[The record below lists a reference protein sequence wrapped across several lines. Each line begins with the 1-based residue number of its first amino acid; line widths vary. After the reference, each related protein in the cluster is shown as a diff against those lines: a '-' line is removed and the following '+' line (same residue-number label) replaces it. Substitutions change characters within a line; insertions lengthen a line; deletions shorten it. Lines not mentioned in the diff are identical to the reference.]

1 MKKEAL
7 ALAAAILIALLVVP
21 SFASASITLTD
32 PKFSVANQ
40 STFNVTVTSS
50 AAATCKYS
58 SPFEKPFADMG
69 AFSETGGTFHKLL
82 NFNLPE
88 NGQQYRFFAECSN
101 AEKGSFDL
109 SVDSSPPV
117 ITRAVAVP
125 STVIETPLEANLV
138 VESNENAT
146 CKYDAAFYTYES
158 MGTFFK
164 TADAD
169 KVKSNYEKY
178 HEAKV
183 TGLSDKTSYAYNV
196 SCRNLAQLTSSTS
209 RIAFSV
215 DTSLPPAVSEI
226 LPASGLATT
235 AKEVSLSVTTNKK
248 SVCSYGNTTE
258 YKETGGNFSLTTVN
272 HQVTLKLEPRQYRYY
287 VKCLF
292 EGPKEATAETS
303 FSVDNT
309 PPSALEVNDSQ
320 ELKGVEEGFTYYL
333 DRITIKFKAED
344 AESGIDFYNYSIVE
358 DFSGRLV
365 QGWTTTKDS
374 SITARDLRLKDGEK
388 YYVQAYAQN
397 KAGMRTDVAAS
408 RGITVNVL
416 LNMEYACSDRIKDG
430 DEADVDCGGTC
441 SSKCAN
447 GKSCGVSS
455 DCRNN
460 FCVSGVCRIGNC
472 TDSYMNQDE
481 TDIDC
486 GGGCGKKCDLGS
498 KCKKASDCETFLCTD
513 SVCVAEGPCSNK
525 RLDAGETDVDCG
537 GLCVTVKNKKCPAS
551 LKCIENSD
559 CFTGVC
565 GTNGKCVNANDIDG
579 DTILNIDDNCRDA
592 PNKDQKDSDKDSVGD
607 SCDTDNDNDGMPDE
621 WEKKYGLNPFS
632 SSDALVDSD
641 DDGLTNLKEFE
652 SGTSPN
658 LKDTDHDGADDGKEV
673 AKGTDPKDPK
683 SKPGSGFAAKATV
696 FLIII
701 AAGIALFSL
710 VSALKRK
717 GRGRH
722 KLEYSHTGGGPYQY
736 PQQRQTSRQTSQNRQ
751 PGQPPQ
757 PSQQPVRQPESRS
770 HGHPHAVFEQLERD
784 YSRLSGEELFDELRR
799 KTGRR

>member
-1 MKKEAL
+1 MKKGAL
-7 ALAAAILIALLVVP
+7 ALAVAILIALLVVP
-21 SFASASITLTD
+21 SFVSAAVSLTE

-40 STFNVTVTSS
+40 SIFNVTVTSS

-58 SPFEKPFADMG
+58 SPFEKSFAEMT
-69 AFSETGGTFHKLL
+69 AFTETGATTHKLL
-82 NFNLPE
+82 NFNLPDT
-88 NGQQYRFFAECSN
+88 GQQYKFYVECSN
-101 AEKGSFDL
+101 AEKGNFDL
-109 SVDSSPPV
+109 SVDSSPPAIV
-117 ITRAVAVP
+117 KAIASP
-125 STVIETPLEANLV
+125 SQVIETPLQTKLV
-138 VESNENAT
+138 VETNENT
-146 CKYDAAFYTYES
+146 SCKYDAEFYTYES
-158 MGTFFK
+158 MRNFFK
-164 TADAD
+164 VNDVD
-169 KVKSNYEKY
+169 KANYENY
-178 HEAKV
+178 HEAAIS
-183 TGLSDKTSYAYNV
+183 GLSDKTSYAYNV
-196 SCRNLAQLTSSTS
+196 SCRNLAQLTSPIS

-215 DTSLPPAVSEI
+215 DTSVLPAVSEI
-226 LPASGLATT
+226 LPTSGLATT
-235 AKEVSLSVTTNKK
+235 SKEVNLSVTTNKK

-258 YKETGGNFSLTTVN
+258 YKETNGNFSLTTVN
-272 HQVTLKLEPRQYRYY
+272 HQVTLKLEPRQYKYY

-303 FSVDNT
+303 FSVDNS
-309 PPSALEVNDSQ
+309 PPTSFEVNDSQ

-333 DRITIKFKAED
+333 DRIAIKFKAED

-374 SITARDLRLKDGEK
+374 SITVRDLRLKDGEK

-397 KAGMRTDVAAS
+397 KAGMRTDVATS
-408 RGITVNVL
+408 TGITVNVL
-416 LNMEYACSDRIKDG
+416 LNREYACSDRIKDG

-447 GKSCGVSS
+447 GKSCGINS

-460 FCVSGVCRIGNC
+460 FCVSGTCKAGNC

-498 KCKKASDCETFLCTD
+498 KCKKASDCETLLCTD

-537 GLCVTVKNKKCPAS
+537 GLCVTVKNKKCTAS

-559 CFTGVC
+559 CTTGVC

-592 PNKDQKDSDKDSVGD
+592 SNKDQKDSDKDSLGD
-607 SCDTDNDNDGMPDE
+607 ACDTDNDNDGMPDE
-621 WEKKYGLNPFS
+621 WERKYGLNPFS

-652 SGTSPN
+652 AGTSPN

-673 AKGTDPKDPK
+673 AKGTDPKNPK
-683 SKPGSGFAAKATV
+683 SKPGSSLAAKATV

-701 AAGIALFSL
+701 AAGIALVSL

-717 GRGRH
+717 GRGNH
-722 KLEYSHTGGGPYQY
+722 KLEYSHSGGGPYQY
-736 PQQRQTSRQTSQNRQ
+736 PQQRQTSQNRQ

-757 PSQQPVRQPESRS
+757 HSQQPARQPESRS
-770 HGHPHAVFEQLERD
+770 HSHPHAVFEQLEKD
-784 YSRLSGEELFDELRR
+784 YSRLSGEELFEHLRR